1 MFKKSLVVG
10 LALLTAGCVPIQP
23 LPPEAG
29 TEKKASAKLI
39 QHLESCDPDFSILKV
54 GNGAEDLPSNNVPDY
69 IDILRVESSLDGE
82 NLTVVIYLKSIPQE
96 LTANREGQSDL
107 AKDSDEAEIP
117 FEYFEYY
124 WNVNIDVDGTAKS
137 PNNNSL
143 FDYMFSSGVS
153 LGSSSSESP
162 PKAIDFEDALSLNFF
177 EFEHPAY
184 REQLS
189 LLHHAGPAQLNISY
203 EDNSLTFRSRVP
215 GISDIS
221 TLFFYASDDLFRHDG
236 ISCET

>member
-69 IDILRVESSLDGE
+69 IDILSVESSLDGE
-82 NLTVVIYLKSIPQE
+82 ILTVVIYLKSIPQKF
-96 LTANREGQSDL
+96 TADRKGHSDL
-107 AKDSDEAEIP
+107 VKDSGGAEIP
-117 FEYFEYY
+117 FEYY
-124 WNVNIDVDGTAKS
+124 WNVNVDVDGAAKS

-153 LGSSSSESP
+153 LGSLSSDTLP
-162 PKAIDFEDALSLNFF
+162 TAIDFEDAVRFDFF
-177 EFEHPAY
+177 EFEHPVD
-184 REQLS
+184 RQQLS
-189 LLHHAGPAQLNISY
+189 HLHHAGPAQLNVSY
-203 EDNSLTFRSRVP
+203 KDNSLTFRSKVP
-215 GISDIS
+215 GITDSS
-221 TLFFYASDDLFRHDG
+221 TLFFYAGDDLLRHDG

>member
-10 LALLTAGCVPIQP
+10 LALLTAGCLPIQP

-54 GNGAEDLPSNNVPDY
+54 GHAADDLPSNDVPDY
-69 IDILRVESSLDGE
+69 VDILRVESSLDGE
-82 NLTVVIYLKSIPQE
+82 ILTVVIYLKSIPQE

-117 FEYFEYY
+117 FEYY

-143 FDYMFSSGVS
+143 FDYMFSSVIS
-153 LGSSSSESP
+153 LGSPSLDSP
-162 PKAIDFEDALSLNFF
+162 PTAIDFEDALSFDFF
-177 EFEHPAY
+177 EFEHPADS
-184 REQLS
+184 EKLS
-189 LLHHAGPAQLNISY
+189 ILRHAGPAQLNISY
-203 EDNSLTFRSRVP
+203 EDNSLTFRSQVP
-215 GISDIS
+215 GISDNS
-221 TLFFYASDDLFRHDG
+221 TLFFYAGDDFFRHDG